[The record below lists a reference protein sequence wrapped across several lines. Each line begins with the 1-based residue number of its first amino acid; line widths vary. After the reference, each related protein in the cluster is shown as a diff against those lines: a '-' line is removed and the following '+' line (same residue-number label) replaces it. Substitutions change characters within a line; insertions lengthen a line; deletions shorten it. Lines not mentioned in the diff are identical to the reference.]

1 MIAQFRSLTLPAPF
15 QHSLFRKASAVS
27 ICLILLAGCSNKPKE
42 PQEPQAA
49 APVETAPVTR
59 KTIYRVITSEAVLY
73 PVNQAN
79 IMPKINAPVKR
90 FLVNRGDHVRQGQ
103 LLAVLEDRDLV
114 AAANE
119 SKGLYEQA
127 EANYRATTAGT
138 MPEDLTKAQADL
150 QSATEA
156 LDAARKVYESRET
169 LYREGALARK
179 LVDDAKVAL
188 VQARSMHET
197 AKRHLESLETVSRQA
212 QTEAAKAAVVASKA
226 HYEGAAAQV
235 SYAEVRSP
243 ISGVVS
249 DRPLYE
255 GEMASSSSALISI
268 QDISEVVARA
278 NVPVQEAA
286 AITTGNSATISG
298 PGGKLD
304 GKVIV
309 VSPTVDPSTTTVQ
322 IWVRAKNTKERLRP
336 GVNVQITIDA
346 ERIPNALVVP
356 AAAILSLEE
365 GGDKVMV
372 AGTDLLAH
380 ERKVEL
386 GVRSGDNV
394 QILTGVKEGEQVITV
409 GGLGL
414 EDKAKI
420 TIAKPEEVEDTKSG
434 AEEK

>member
-1 MIAQFRSLTLPAPF
+1 MWKQTTAISGCFL
-15 QHSLFRKASAVS
+15 
-27 ICLILLAGCSNKPKE
+27 LLAACSSKPEE
-42 PQEPQAA
+42 PEDTQAA
-49 APVETAPVTR
+49 APVETAPVAR
-59 KTIYRVITSEAVLY
+59 KTIYHVITAEAVLY

-79 IMPKINAPVKR
+79 IMPKINAPDRR

-103 LLAVLEDRDLV
+103 LLAMLEDRDLV
-114 AAANE
+114 AAAEE

-138 MPEDLTKAQADL
+138 MPEDLTKARADL

-156 LDAARKVYESRET
+156 LEAARKVYESRET
-169 LYREGALARK
+169 LHREGALARK

-188 VQARSMHET
+188 VQARSLHET
-197 AKRHLESLETVSRQA
+197 AQRHLESLETVSRQA

-235 SYAEVRSP
+235 AYAEVRSP

-255 GEMASSSSALISI
+255 GEMASSSSALVSI

-286 AITTGNSATISG
+286 AITTGDSATISG
-298 PGGKLD
+298 PGGKLN

-322 IWVRAKNTKERLRP
+322 IWIRAKNTKEQLRP
-336 GVNVQITIDA
+336 GVNVQIAINA
-346 ERIPNALVVP
+346 EKIPDALVVP
-356 AAAILSLEE
+356 AASILSRED

-372 AGTDLLAH
+372 AGADSLAH
-380 ERKVEL
+380 ERKVQL
-386 GVRSGDNV
+386 GIRSGDDV
-394 QILTGVKEGEQVITV
+394 QILSGVKEREQVITV

-420 TIAKPEEVEDTKSG
+420 TTAKPEPDEDTKNG
-434 AEEK
+434 AGEK

>member
-1 MIAQFRSLTLPAPF
+1 MRMNLAALS
-15 QHSLFRKASAVS
+15 V
-27 ICLILLAGCSNKPKE
+27 CLALLAACSSKPKE
-42 PQEPQAA
+42 LEETPAA

-59 KTIYRVITSEAVLY
+59 KTIYQVITAEAVLY

-79 IMPKINAPVKR
+79 IMPKINAPVRR

-114 AAANE
+114 AAADE
-119 SKGLYEQA
+119 SKGLYQQA
-127 EANYRATTAGT
+127 EANFRATTAGT

-156 LDAARKVYESRET
+156 LDAAGKVYESRET

-188 VQARSMHET
+188 VQARSLHET
-197 AKRHLESLETVSRQA
+197 AQRHLESLETVSRQA

-235 SYAEVRSP
+235 AYAEVRSP

-249 DRPLYE
+249 DRPLYQ
-255 GEMASSSSALISI
+255 GEMASSSSALVSI
-268 QDISEVVARA
+268 QEISEVIAKA

-286 AITTGNSATISG
+286 AITTGNTATISG
-298 PGGKLD
+298 PGGKLN

-322 IWVRAKNTKERLRP
+322 IWIRAKNAKEQLRP
-336 GVNVQITIDA
+336 GVNVQIAIDA
-346 ERIPNALVVP
+346 EKIPNALVVP

-365 GGDKVMV
+365 GGDKLMV
-372 AGTDLLAH
+372 AGADSVAH
-380 ERKVEL
+380 ERKVRL
-386 GVRSGDNV
+386 GIRSGDDV
-394 QILTGVKEGEQVITV
+394 QILSGVKESEQVITV

-414 EDKAKI
+414 EDKARI
-420 TIAKPEEVEDTKSG
+420 TITKAEPAEDTNGG
-434 AEEK
+434 AGEK